1 VNASIDTAHIA
12 ASQITNA
19 LMADNAVDSAELA
32 AGSVDIAHLSASG
45 SAGVAK
51 VLASVAGDGASY
63 LSSYN
68 LDAITQGSTGVRT
81 HTFTIDFA
89 ANTFQF
95 FGSIR
100 QASLSIQRYY
110 SHAVGSVIELVET
123 STGTDS
129 DFPTSISGFGAQV

>member
-1 VNASIDTAHIA
+1 MSWTFYNSNGEALVQHAESEATQAEMEAETAGPKFVPPDLVGN
-12 ASQITNA
+12 SP
-19 LMADNAVDSAELA
+19 
-32 AGSVDIAHLSASG
+32 
-45 SAGVAK
+45 GVAK

-68 LDAITQGSTGVRT
+68 LDAITDTATGLRT

-95 FGSIR
+95 FGAIR
-100 QASLSIQRYY
+100 QQSLSIQRYS